1 MARRGSSFGFMGRFG
16 RSADLRQLDQAMRAS
31 DLHPALVP
39 EGVKLAAVN
48 LMKDRYGDDPPADAY
63 APVADLI
70 AYCMLGAGAFAGANG
85 VLATEEVE
93 ERIEAALASGSGLD
107 ADTVLLTVH
116 ARLIQPSVVSDFG
129 LEAETDGS

>member
-48 LMKDRYGDDPPADAY
+48 LMKDRYGDEPSADAY

-85 VLATEEVE
+85 VLATEAVE
-93 ERIEAALASGSGLD
+93 ERIEAALASGTGLD
-107 ADTVLLTVH
+107 AETVLLTVH
-116 ARLIQPSVVSDFG
+116 AKLIQPSVVADFG
-129 LEAETDGS
+129 LEAETD

>member
-1 MARRGSSFGFMGRFG
+1 MGRYG

-63 APVADLI
+63 APVADMI
-70 AYCMLGAGAFAGANG
+70 AYCLLGAGAFSGANG
-85 VLATEEVE
+85 MLATEVVE
-93 ERIEAALASGSGLD
+93 ERIETALDSGSGLD
-107 ADTVLLTVH
+107 AETILLTVH
-116 ARLIQPSVVSDFG
+116 AKLIQPSVVSQFG
-129 LEAETDGS
+129 LEAETDET